1 MLVQKQFS
9 EAKFDQKTLKKKTLS
24 VHPFKVARGAKG
36 APVWFKGPYI
46 DSLDPKNSK
55 MVGYI
60 GST

>member
-9 EAKFDQKTLKKKTLS
+9 EAKFDQKLKKNQS
-24 VHPFKVARGAKG
+24 VHPFKVARGAQG

-55 MVGYI
+55 TVGYI